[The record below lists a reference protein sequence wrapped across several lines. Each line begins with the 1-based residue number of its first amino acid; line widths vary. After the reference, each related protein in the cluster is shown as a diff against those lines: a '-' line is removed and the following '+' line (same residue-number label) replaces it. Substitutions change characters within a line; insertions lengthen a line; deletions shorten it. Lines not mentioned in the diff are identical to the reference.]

1 MNALPDLVRRQL
13 LAVSVLALAAP
24 EAERAVPV
32 ISVEGVAL
40 AGEALVGEC
49 PVDHEL
55 KEGLLGG
62 PVA

>member
-1 MNALPDLVRRQL
+1 MNALPDLVHRHLR
-13 LAVSVLALAAP
+13 AVAVLALAAP
-24 EAERAVPV
+24 EAARAVPA
-32 ISVEGVAL
+32 ISVEGVTL
-40 AGEALVGEC
+40 AGEALVGER

>member
-1 MNALPDLVRRQL
+1 MNALPDPVRRHL
-13 LAVSVLALAAP
+13 LAVAAQVLAAP
-24 EAERAVPV
+24 AAALAVPA
-32 ISVEGVAL
+32 ISVEGVTL
-40 AGEALVGEC
+40 AGEALVGER

>member
-1 MNALPDLVRRQL
+1 MNALPDLARRQL
-13 LAVSVLALAAP
+13 LAVAVLALAAP
-24 EAERAVPV
+24 EGARAVPA
-32 ISVEGVAL
+32 IRVEGVAL
-40 AGEALVGEC
+40 AGEALVGER

>member
-1 MNALPDLVRRQL
+1 MSALPDLVRRQL
-13 LAVSVLALAAP
+13 LAVAVLVLTAPGAA
-24 EAERAVPV
+24 RAVPA
-32 ISVEGVAL
+32 ISVEGVTF
-40 AGEALVGEC
+40 AGEALVGER

>member
-1 MNALPDLVRRQL
+1 VRRQL

-32 ISVEGVAL
+32 ISVEGWPL
-40 AGEALVGEC
+40 RRGLVGER